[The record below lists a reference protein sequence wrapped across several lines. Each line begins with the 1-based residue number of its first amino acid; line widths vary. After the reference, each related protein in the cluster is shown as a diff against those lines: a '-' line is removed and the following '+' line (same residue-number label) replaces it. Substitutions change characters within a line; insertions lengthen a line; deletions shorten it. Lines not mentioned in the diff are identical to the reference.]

1 MLGYSPTG
9 GGSPTAKNSLAATG
23 DAKHLSQLIASLQSE
38 HERRIDAARLGDDE
52 HSKVFRDLV
61 EQLVNEHELQ
71 VVLARSQAV
80 KKAQENIQADTWGRG
95 VSDDNPIGHLW
106 QIAET
111 NAPKKDGQEHRAL
124 QRRADSL
131 RDKCDALDSDIER
144 IKQRIGQN
152 EGSMLQTLEVLK
164 GCEWGPMEADNRRQ
178 VAEAIRKI
186 EADDECLAM
195 ARFEQLQM
203 LEQTRVA
210 KNEGWGLL
218 LTDLLN
224 TKVTDLENAMREG
237 AEGWWDGPARADVQE
252 LEEQLG
258 KDKAEMDEVAGSVY
272 TRLEEIFV
280 HVREKEDSLATTSDA
295 LAWDVGEKRQDDY
308 FDLLKDT
315 CELQVLAW
323 KRNHIRER
331 QFHLLRQRWKA
342 LRAQAMV
349 LRQHE
354 ANQVLAA
361 NDPASLCALYVH
373 IENLNWALQAKA
385 VSTKSIIV
393 RSLAEA
399 NETQKTLRSMKHV
412 VNRETDDLRDKNLI
426 LLFAVLVEDIRLAW
440 LRKEQLQTVELAG
453 RVRAAASL
461 ADVELP
467 KA

>member
-1 MLGYSPTG
+1 
-9 GGSPTAKNSLAATG
+9 
-23 DAKHLSQLIASLQSE
+23 
-38 HERRIDAARLGDDE
+38 
-52 HSKVFRDLV
+52 
-61 EQLVNEHELQ
+61 
-71 VVLARSQAV
+71 
-80 KKAQENIQADTWGRG
+80 
-95 VSDDNPIGHLW
+95 
-106 QIAET
+106 
-111 NAPKKDGQEHRAL
+111 
-124 QRRADSL
+124 
-131 RDKCDALDSDIER
+131 
-144 IKQRIGQN
+144 
-152 EGSMLQTLEVLK
+152 MLQTLEVLK

-178 VAEAIRKI
+178 VAAAIRKI

-280 HVREKEDSLATTSDA
+280 HVREKEDSLATNADA
-295 LAWDVGEKRQDDY
+295 LTWELGEQGQDAY

-323 KRNHIRER
+323 KRNHIRQR

-342 LRAQAMV
+342 LRSQALV
-349 LRQHE
+349 LRQYE
-354 ANQVLAA
+354 ANKVLAA
-361 NDPASLCALYVH
+361 HDPAALTALYVNV
-373 IENLNWALQAKA
+373 ENLNCALQAKV
-385 VSTKSIIV
+385 VSTKSKIAHC
-393 RSLAEA
+393 LADA
-399 NETQKTLRSMKHV
+399 NETQKALRSMKHIV
-412 VNRETDDLRDKNLI
+412 TRESDNLRDKNLT

-461 ADVELP
+461 EDVELP
-467 KA
+467 KT